1 MGARH
6 FGLKEEAAY
15 GTAVVPD
22 VFFEAL
28 EVNIDDKFNSEEIK
42 SIRSFSTRQIIELS
56 KLVRGEA
63 TIQAD
68 YQTITHL
75 LYLLLGGLSTTG
87 AGPYTHTLPPA
98 GGIPAAGRIGVSA
111 TLEERRDGTL
121 AWAHAGCKL
130 VGLGLSVSVD
140 AAMRAAL
147 SWVGKT
153 TDNTITPVAAPTYFD
168 FDIIKPSQCTVK
180 VATIAQDAKSFS
192 LNAGFAVDE
201 PFSLGGTTFSVE
213 PGENDVLAV
222 AGSFEVYFVDQ
233 VEYNI
238 FKARTDTAI
247 QLSCTNAVESLTINL
262 NKCRLT
268 EASVPVSGR
277 ERLVATFN
285 YTSFFDTVATEN
297 MQAIVINDQVTVP

>member
-28 EVNIDDKFNSEEIK
+28 DVNIDDKFNSEEIK

-68 YQTITHL
+68 YQTIAYL
-75 LYLLLGGLSTTG
+75 LYLLIGDVDTTG
-87 AGPYTHTLPPA
+87 AGPYTHTFP
-98 GGIPAAGRIGVSA
+98 GSTGIPVAGRIGISA

-130 VGLGLSVSVD
+130 VGFGLSVGVD
-140 AAMRAAL
+140 AAMRAAV

-153 TDNTITPVAAPTYFD
+153 TDNTISPVASPTYFD
-168 FDIIKPSQCTVK
+168 FDIIKPGDVTVK
-180 VATIAQDAKSFS
+180 VATVAQDAKSFS
-192 LNAGFAVDE
+192 LNVGFPVDE
-201 PFSLGGTTFSVE
+201 PYSLGATTFSVE

-247 QLSCTNAVESLTINL
+247 QLSCTDGTHSLTMNL

-268 EASVPVSGR
+268 EASVPVAGR

-285 YTSFFDTVATEN
+285 FTSFFDTVATEN
-297 MQAIVINDQVTVP
+297 IQAVVINDQVTIP